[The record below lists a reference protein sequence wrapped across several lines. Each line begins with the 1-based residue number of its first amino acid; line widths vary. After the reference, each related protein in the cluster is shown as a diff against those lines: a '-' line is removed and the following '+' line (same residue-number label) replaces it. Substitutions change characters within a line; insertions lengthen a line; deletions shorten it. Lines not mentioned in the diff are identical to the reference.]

1 MVMVYTLTHDG
12 VHWAWNMM
20 KDQGQPSPRKN
31 VFLRKNTTFAYS
43 LVSPPILSC
52 AMLSKPVGPFT
63 TSWSFKESGRVFFYS
78 FIKKEFF
85 QTLVPLV
92 IRNLLATFDLSLLL
106 HKLNSFVL
114 VSTLS
119 SGALD
124 NDAFIHTLSVSV
136 YKQRAH
142 PSFSLCFYR
151 PTKPTFPVSSYTN
164 QLFCALIPS

>member
-1 MVMVYTLTHDG
+1 MLGKPAGYFPMNLSLKQSGG
-12 VHWAWNMM
+12 VFN
-20 KDQGQPSPRKN
+20 
-31 VFLRKNTTFAYS
+31 
-43 LVSPPILSC
+43 
-52 AMLSKPVGPFT
+52 
-63 TSWSFKESGRVFFYS
+63 S

-92 IRNLLATFDLSLLL
+92 IRNLLPTFDLGLLM

-136 YKQRAH
+136 YKQRTH
-142 PSFSLCFYR
+142 PLSVFAFIGQPSQLFQSLLTQISFSVYSFHSNSNR
-151 PTKPTFPVSSYTN
+151 SGQN
-164 QLFCALIPS
+164 